1 MTPRAWWVPLALA
14 PVLVIFTVCAL
25 NALAWLDRP
34 FPGFLVL
41 ENGLLVSIG
50 RTEWANVRYR
60 NLPFARVLA
69 VDGQPVS
76 SGREVRAYVAAVG
89 AGRSVT
95 YTFRQG
101 TNIFRLALRVRPFT
115 RGDFLELFAPFLGVG
130 LLMVLVSTAVV
141 ILRPNAPHARALF
154 VVCLAVGLI
163 LITSPDMYS
172 PYWFAPVAFLA
183 TCLLA
188 PASVHLALT
197 FPQPRTRVLRRP
209 VLYALLYLP
218 FVGLAAAL
226 WSSMPEPSLFLPLL
240 YTVYFLIAN
249 GTLLNVGALAFA
261 LVNGAQPRQPIV
273 LGLAAVLGSSLIAA
287 SILATYPLLPQPI
300 SPGWAFGPLLLLPIL
315 DGVAFVRFP
324 VPALPAS

>member
-1 MTPRAWWVPLALA
+1 
-14 PVLVIFTVCAL
+14 
-25 NALAWLDRP
+25 
-34 FPGFLVL
+34 
-41 ENGLLVSIG
+41 
-50 RTEWANVRYR
+50 
-60 NLPFARVLA
+60 
-69 VDGQPVS
+69 
-76 SGREVRAYVAAVG
+76 
-89 AGRSVT
+89 
-95 YTFRQG
+95 
-101 TNIFRLALRVRPFT
+101 
-115 RGDFLELFAPFLGVG
+115 
-130 LLMVLVSTAVV
+130 
-141 ILRPNAPHARALF
+141 
-154 VVCLAVGLI
+154 
-163 LITSPDMYS
+163 SPDMYS

-249 GTLLNVGALAFA
+249 GTLLNVGALAFG
-261 LVNGAQPRQPIV
+261 LVDGARPRQPIV
-273 LGLAAVLGSSLIAA
+273 LGLAAVIGPVSVA
-287 SILATYPLLPQPI
+287 SILATYPLLPHPI

-324 VPALPAS
+324 V